1 MQEPELIIDG
11 KKYHYVKTRNHEP
24 VSVYKGD
31 GCFLRIGPKEII
43 QEEIDFHKNLLR
55 LGFPIADFLES
66 GEHEELFY
74 FTESSLGENNL
85 SYLFKENLSND
96 RIVSE
101 HDFEIFLNIT
111 RKYLEAGLRTI
122 SQKVFEAGKFEKM
135 IHFDFILEELPLLKD
150 KTSEAMKRA
159 EENINRLPIVLS
171 HGDFNPYNIFP
182 KGVIDWERAGEAPLG
197 YDITTNISQFLFFP
211 FSGDFEHVA
220 NYNFSNEQISKYW
233 AEIDKICISKGFP
246 KISDYFNDFLFA
258 RCIWSV
264 VRMDRTPKLQK
275 WRNAQYEKILDVY
288 LNGGNVAEFLIEYRN
303 KNL

>member
-1 MQEPELIIDG
+1 MNGTELIIDG
-11 KKYHYVKTRNHEP
+11 KKYQYIKTRNQEP

-31 GCFLRIGPKEII
+31 GCFLRIGPKKII

-55 LGFPIADFLES
+55 LGFPIAELLQS
-66 GEHEELFY
+66 GEHEGLFY
-74 FTESSLGENNL
+74 FTEVSLGENSL
-85 SYLFKENLSND
+85 SSIFKENFSND
-96 RIVSE
+96 RIVSDN
-101 HDFEIFLNIT
+101 DFEILLNIT
-111 RKYLEAGLRTI
+111 RKYLEAELRTV
-122 SQKVFEAGKFEKM
+122 SQKVFEVGKFEKM
-135 IHFDFILEELPLLKD
+135 IHLDFILEELPLLKD
-150 KTSEAMKRA
+150 KTSEAMKKA
-159 EENINRLPIVLS
+159 EENISRLPIVLS

-211 FSGDFEHVA
+211 VSGDFERIA

-246 KISDYFNDFLFA
+246 KISDYFNDFLFT

-264 VRMDRTPKLQK
+264 VRMHKTPKLQK
-275 WRNAQYEKILDVY
+275 WRNVQYEKLLDVY